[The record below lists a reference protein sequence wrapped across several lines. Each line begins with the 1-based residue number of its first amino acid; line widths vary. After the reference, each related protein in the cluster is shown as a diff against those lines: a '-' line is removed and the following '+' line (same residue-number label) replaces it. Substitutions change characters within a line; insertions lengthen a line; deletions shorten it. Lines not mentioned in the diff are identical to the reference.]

1 LPGGYR
7 FSLDPRSVY
16 SVYWAIWYF
25 PIIYKLR
32 RNDSLSVKEIRTYWK
47 HPFNGS
53 NLPENYLE
61 GKERSQ
67 FLVELLKRY
76 ADSSS
81 VILEIG
87 CNVGRNLNYLFL
99 AGFKKLVGIEIN
111 KKAIRLLKQS
121 YPELARYAKIYN
133 KPVEEVITGFK
144 NGAFDIVFTMAVLQH
159 IHPDSEF
166 IFSEIARVTNR
177 FLVTIEDERGI
188 SWRHFPRNYKR
199 VFESLGLEQVE
210 EFNCRGVPGLGG
222 NFSARVFKKV

>member
-1 LPGGYR
+1 M
-7 FSLDPRSVY
+7 
-16 SVYWAIWYF
+16 
-25 PIIYKLR
+25 
-32 RNDSLSVKEIRTYWK
+32 
-47 HPFNGS
+47 
-53 NLPENYLE
+53 
-61 GKERSQ
+61 
-67 FLVELLKRY
+67 
-76 ADSSS
+76 
-81 VILEIG
+81 ILEIG